1 LAAFYADFGGEVN
14 GSSAAIYEGQKAGYM
29 TGGSVS
35 LRSKLH
41 NSQLVSVQL
50 PRFEAGC
57 GGIDIYTG
65 GISFISKDEFVS
77 TLKSIGSASLGYA
90 FMLGLESVSPQIV
103 SSLRSMQGV
112 AMDINNSSINSCEVA
127 AGLVGSVWP
136 KRQEASQQIC
146 RTLGSKTGMMWDYV
160 TARHDCANEAQYQ
173 SALGRAQDSSTR
185 HALGDQFNVAW
196 EAIKQQ
202 NIHLTDPELAH
213 LLMSLM
219 GTWVMSVDE
228 NGTHINTYPS
238 LLSRDGFL
246 NMLMNG
252 GTSEFYTC
260 ARGDEVQCLNVVRS
274 RRTIQRSGSWVGRVE
289 ILLKEMQRRILSDQ
303 ELSEEQKELLTKTR
317 LPLFKFVNVMTA
329 RNPRSCLVDLTSLSE
344 VVAVDMLTQH
354 LRESVE
360 IVRQGTQ
367 HLCDGQDYAGELFNY
382 LDRLVEVESNISQIE
397 TRNMRLMEQEFALM
411 QRIEHLEKEIAT
423 MIRL

>member
-1 LAAFYADFGGEVN
+1 
-14 GSSAAIYEGQKAGYM
+14 
-29 TGGSVS
+29 
-35 LRSKLH
+35 
-41 NSQLVSVQL
+41 
-50 PRFEAGC
+50 
-57 GGIDIYTG
+57 
-65 GISFISKDEFVS
+65 
-77 TLKSIGSASLGYA
+77 
-90 FMLGLESVSPQIV
+90 
-103 SSLRSMQGV
+103 
-112 AMDINNSSINSCEVA
+112 
-127 AGLVGSVWP
+127 
-136 KRQEASQQIC
+136 
-146 RTLGSKTGMMWDYV
+146 
-160 TARHDCANEAQYQ
+160 
-173 SALGRAQDSSTR
+173 
-185 HALGDQFNVAW
+185 
-196 EAIKQQ
+196 
-202 NIHLTDPELAH
+202 
-213 LLMSLM
+213 
-219 GTWVMSVDE
+219 
-228 NGTHINTYPS
+228 
-238 LLSRDGFL
+238 
-246 NMLMNG
+246 
-252 GTSEFYTC
+252 
-260 ARGDEVQCLNVVRS
+260 
-274 RRTIQRSGSWVGRVE
+274 VGRVE